1 MPVPAAVGDTVT
13 ALPDLM
19 ELLAPHF
26 NVPPLTVV
34 KPASSFDLTVLAT
47 VKAELGIAD
56 RASDAALAG
65 YIKQAS
71 EVVAKFCNRV
81 FALE

>member
-1 MPVPAAVGDTVT
+1 M
-13 ALPDLM
+13 
-19 ELLAPHF
+19 
-26 NVPPLTVV
+26 LTVV